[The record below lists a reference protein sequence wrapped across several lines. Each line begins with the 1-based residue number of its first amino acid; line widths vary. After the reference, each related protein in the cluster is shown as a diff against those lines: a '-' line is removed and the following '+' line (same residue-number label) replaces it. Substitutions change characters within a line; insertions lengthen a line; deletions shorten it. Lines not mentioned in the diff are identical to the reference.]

1 MAGGASLIPSA
12 ESLAGALKSNVSAAF
27 EQAVRGTAPVKIRD
41 IKTILTA
48 PNRIRLVVV
57 KVETTEPGLVGWGC
71 ATFTQ
76 RSLVVQTALN
86 DYLRPFLIGRNVD
99 EIEDIW
105 QSSYMSSYWRNGP
118 VLFNAMSG
126 VDIALWDIKG
136 KRAGMPLYQLLG
148 GKVRHGAD
156 CYYHASGAS
165 FEEVEANARAGMER
179 GFRHVRVQVSTPG
192 YASYGARSTA
202 PAAAAGS
209 DEVVGPTNPRAIWE
223 PAPYCRMLPKFFE
236 YLRSK
241 LGDEVELLHDVHER
255 VTLNQGIN
263 LCKSLEPYR
272 LFFLEDPFPPEDNDH
287 FRLLRQQTS
296 TPIAMGELFNTQ
308 HEYVPLIK
316 DRLID
321 FIRIHISQIGGL
333 SPARKV
339 AALSE
344 FFGVRTAWHGP
355 GDASPLAHAAQLAL
369 ELASYNFG
377 VHEGGVVPEGDAGS
391 VCRLSRG
398 EGRLHARAGKTG
410 PGNRGGREAG
420 GEVPDS
426 RWSAELRLLV
436 GNDAPEGWD
445 GDQAMTASS
454 YQLPAASS
462 RLRTACSLSPQLAA
476 GSGSWQLSL
485 GLEVEHHPRA
495 DRGDQEAEIQHRI
508 DCRLR
513 RMDVHRVQHVHER
526 RSAEDE
532 RHDVGRRATGP
543 EREDDADGAER
554 AECTGDRR
562 FGRAF
567 AVEPAQPLSLTHEHD
582 ERNEHADQEV
592 GDAHAE
598 QRSHRAA
605 QFDLPAVQHRAIDA
619 PRRHCSRH
627 ERQPRHVCS

>member
-1 MAGGASLIPSA
+1 MDRRQAVRALSVGGASL
-12 ESLAGALKSNVSAAF
+12 LAPREVIAALAPQAAGVAA
-27 EQAVRGTAPVKIRD
+27 QAVKGTSPVKIRD

-76 RSLVVQTALN
+76 RALVVETAIEK
-86 DYLRPFLIGRNVD
+86 YLKPFLIGRNVD

-156 CYYHASGAS
+156 CYFHASGSS
-165 FEEVEANARAGMER
+165 FGEVEEKARGAMEQ
-179 GFRHVRVQVSTPG
+179 GFRHVRAQVATPG
-192 YASYGARSTA
+192 YAGYGTSRTGA
-202 PAAAAGS
+202 PPSAAGAQ
-209 DEVVGPTNPRAIWE
+209 DDVVGPTNPRDIWE
-223 PAPYCRMLPKFFE
+223 PAPYVRMLPKLFE
-236 YLRSK
+236 HLRTK

-296 TPIAMGELFNTQ
+296 IPIAMGELFNTQ
-308 HEYVPLIK
+308 HEYLPLIK

-339 AALSE
+339 QALCE
-344 FFGVRTAWHGP
+344 YFGVRTAWHGP

-377 VHEGGVVPEGDAGS
+377 VHEGGGFPKETQEVFAGS
-391 VCRLSRG
+391 PEVRNGYMLAN
-398 EGRLHARAGKTG
+398 EK
-410 PGNRGGREAG
+410 PGLGIDFDEK
-420 GEVPDS
+420 
-426 RWSAELRLLV
+426 
-436 GNDAPEGWD
+436 
-445 GDQAMTASS
+445 
-454 YQLPAASS
+454 
-462 RLRTACSLSPQLAA
+462 LAA
-476 GSGSWQLSL
+476 KFPIPPGPPNFDYSW
-485 GLEVEHHPRA
+485 GTT
-495 DRGDQEAEIQHRI
+495 
-508 DCRLR
+508 R
-513 RMDVHRVQHVHER
+513 RK
-526 RSAEDE
+526 
-532 RHDVGRRATGP
+532 
-543 EREDDADGAER
+543 DGTVIR
-554 AECTGDRR
+554 
-562 FGRAF
+562 
-567 AVEPAQPLSLTHEHD
+567 P
-582 ERNEHADQEV
+582 
-592 GDAHAE
+592 
-598 QRSHRAA
+598 
-605 QFDLPAVQHRAIDA
+605 
-619 PRRHCSRH
+619 
-627 ERQPRHVCS
+627 